1 MECCVQFWASKG
13 DMDVLDRVQLRAIM
27 MTKSL
32 ENLCYEEMLSNLGLL
47 NLNETC
53 GDLISV
59 YKYLKGG
66 YKEDEA
72 SFFSRSRGR
81 GQKLKHRR
89 IHLNIRKRLFTVQMT
104 EH

>member
-1 MECCVQFWASKG
+1 M
-13 DMDVLDRVQLRAIM
+13 RH
-27 MTKSL
+27 
-32 ENLCYEEMLSNLGLL
+32 LGLL
-47 NLNETC
+47 SPERRSLS
-53 GDLISV
+53 GDLISG

-72 SFFSRSRGR
+72 SFFSRSGGR